1 MYQAKE
7 IPAHHPVREMFH
19 SLTERG
25 LKQSQLSDREIHQ
38 YLSNLLVEFIH
49 VENLYKVRDQAG
61 RRLEYVMDML
71 ERAEEPGSIDKRDIY
86 QHVGDFTLF
95 ALGLFPESLQR
106 GKRCISLNHYAV
118 QGRRSYRIRWEM
130 ESYRSAVTVF
140 RKLSEEFEACVFTLN
155 WVRNYIRDPFYQYM
169 FREFDIV

>member
-1 MYQAKE
+1 MSQGKE

-25 LKQSQLSDREIHQ
+25 LKQSQLSDREIHE

-49 VENLYKVRDQAG
+49 VESLYKVRDQAG
-61 RRLEYVMDML
+61 RRLEYVVDML
-71 ERAEEPGSIDKRDIY
+71 ERAEEPLSMDKKDLY